1 MPKAQTTRQY
11 HDHDALIA
19 DFAGQHIPVSTIRI
33 GPDLANLRLLQDF
46 AQATGGVFYRVQ
58 DIEKLPLLL
67 VGLTREAMNRRK
79 QGRTTVETVDATAML
94 SGIGINAI
102 PPIDFFG

>member
-1 MPKAQTTRQY
+1 MPRS
-11 HDHDALIA
+11 I
-19 DFAGQHIPVSTIRI
+19 FPVSTIRI

-46 AQATGGVFYRVQ
+46 AQATGGTFYRVQ

-79 QGRTTVETVDATAML
+79 QGRSELEAGGPSAILT
-94 SGIGINAI
+94 GIDVKEHAADRLLRHHAAQGWRAGSAQNHAA
-102 PPIDFFG
+102 